1 MSSTTTTTA
10 AAVAGAPPHA
20 QILPDDGLAGTLVGR
35 IWRPAALPGELPGPA
50 VVALRPEGVFDLS
63 QHFPTMSTL
72 LEAPSPAQAVQ
83 GAPGQRVCGVADLL
97 ANSQLGARDSQRP
110 WLLAPC
116 DLQVVK
122 AAGVTFA
129 ASLIERVIEEQARG
143 DASRAQA
150 LRSQVVSLIGESLAD
165 IRPGSAQAMAL
176 KALLQQKGLWSQ
188 YLEVGIG
195 PDAEVFTK
203 APVLASV
210 GTGEDIG
217 IRADSAWNNP
227 EPEVVL
233 AVNSRGDIVGATLG
247 NDVNLR
253 DIEGRSAL
261 LLGKAKDNNASCA
274 IGPFIRLFDAGFGLD
289 QVRHETVNLHV
300 AGPEGFEL
308 RGINTMASISR
319 DPADLVAQTLAAH
332 QYPDGFMLF
341 LGTLFAPIE
350 DRDQPGGGFTHK
362 LGDVVTIQSAWLG
375 ALHNCVAHSESAPP
389 WRFGLRAFMANLAGR
404 GLLQGRAL

>member
-1 MSSTTTTTA
+1 MSTPREA
-10 AAVAGAPPHA
+10 AAWA
-20 QILPDDGLAGTLVGR
+20 QLLPEDGLAGTLVGR
-35 IWRPAALPGELPGPA
+35 IWLPGDLAGPA
-50 VVALRPEGVFDLS
+50 VVALRSEGVFDLS
-63 QHFPTMSTL
+63 QSFATMSTL
-72 LEAPSPAQAVQ
+72 LDASDPAAAVRTTAGTRICSVEA
-83 GAPGQRVCGVADLL
+83 LL
-97 ANSQLGARDSQRP
+97 ANSLPGARDEALP

-129 ASLIERVIEEQARG
+129 TSMIERVIEEQARG
-143 DASRAQA
+143 DASRALA
-150 LRSQVVSLIGESLAD
+150 LRSQVVALIGENLAN
-165 IRPGSAQAMAL
+165 IQPGSRQAMEL
-176 KALLQQKGLWSQ
+176 KALLQQQGLWSQ

-210 GTGEDIG
+210 GCGDEIG

-233 AVNSRGDIVGATLG
+233 AVNSRGDIVGAALG

-274 IGPFIRLFDAGFGLD
+274 IGPFIRLFDAGFGMD
-289 QVRHETVNLHV
+289 DVRRETVHLEV
-300 AGPEGFEL
+300 QGEDGFVL
-308 RGINTMASISR
+308 RGINTMTSISR
-319 DPADLVAQTLAAH
+319 DPADIVAQTLAAH

-350 DRDQPGGGFTHK
+350 DRDQPGSGFTHK
-362 LGDVVTIQSAWLG
+362 LGDRVTIRSDRLG
-375 ALHNCVAHSESAPP
+375 ALVNRVTHSETAPP
-389 WRFGLRAFMANLAGR
+389 WRFGLRAFIHHLVQR
-404 GLLQGRAL
+404 GLVARQPL

>member
-1 MSSTTTTTA
+1 MNNMTTA
-10 AAVAGAPPHA
+10 RAAGADTHA
-20 QILPDDGLAGTLVGR
+20 QVLPNDGLQGTLVGR
-35 IWRPAALPGELPGPA
+35 VWTHGAIPGPA

-63 QHFPTMSTL
+63 DSYPTMSTL
-72 LEAPSPAQAVQ
+72 LDTELPAQAVHNTL
-83 GAPGQRVCGVADLL
+83 GRRICGVDALIR
-97 ANSQLGARDSQRP
+97 NSLPGERQPTLP

-129 ASLIERVIEEQARG
+129 TSLIERVIEEQARG
-143 DASRAQA
+143 DATRAQG
-150 LRSQVVSLIGESLAD
+150 LRSQVIGLIGENLAD
-165 IRPGSAQAMAL
+165 IRPGSPEAMAL
-176 KALLQQKGLWSQ
+176 KALLQEKGLWSQ

-210 GTGEDIG
+210 GCGDDIG

-233 AVNSRGDIVGATLG
+233 AVNSRGQIVGATLG

-274 IGPFIRLFDAGFGLD
+274 IGPFIRLFDAGFGME
-289 QVRHETVNLHV
+289 QVRSETVHLRV
-300 AGPEGFEL
+300 AGVDGYEL

-319 DPADLVAQTLAAH
+319 DPTDLVAQTLAAH

-350 DRDQPGGGFTHK
+350 DRDQPGSGFTHK

-375 ALHNCVAHSESAPP
+375 GLHNRVTHSETAAP
-389 WRFGLRAFMANLAGR
+389 WRFGLRALVSNLWQR
-404 GLLQGRAL
+404 GLLRGTTL

>member
-1 MSSTTTTTA
+1 MSEVTA
-10 AAVAGAPPHA
+10 ATLAGTVKHV
-20 QILPDDGLAGTLVGR
+20 QVLPDDGLAGTLVGR
-35 IWRPAALPGELPGPA
+35 VWVGGALPGPA

-63 QHFPTMSTL
+63 EHYPTMSTL
-72 LEAPSPAQAVQ
+72 LDTEHPAKAARR
-83 GAPGQRVCGVADLL
+83 APGRRLCSVDELL
-97 ANSQLGARDSQRP
+97 ANSLPGTRNETLP

-143 DASRAQA
+143 DASRAQG
-150 LRSQVVSLIGESLAD
+150 LRNQVIALIGESLAD
-165 IRPGSAQAMAL
+165 IRPGSSQAMAL

-210 GTGEDIG
+210 GCGEDIG
-217 IRADSAWNNP
+217 IRADSDWNNP

-233 AVNSRGDIVGATLG
+233 AVNSRGGIVGATLG

-289 QVRHETVNLHV
+289 EVRRETVHLRV
-300 AGPEGFEL
+300 AGADGFEL
-308 RGINTMASISR
+308 RGINTMSSISR

-362 LGDVVTIQSAWLG
+362 LGDVVTIRSAWLG
-375 ALHNCVAHSESAPP
+375 GLHNRVTHSETAAP
-389 WRFGLRAFMANLAGR
+389 WRFGLRAFIGNLAER

>member
-1 MSSTTTTTA
+1 MSETTA
-10 AAVAGAPPHA
+10 AAAAGGAAHA
-20 QILPDDGLAGTLVGR
+20 HILPEDGLAGTLVGR
-35 IWRPAALPGELPGPA
+35 AWVPGDVPGPS
-50 VVALRPEGVFDLS
+50 VIALCTDGVFDLS
-63 QHFPTMSTL
+63 RHYPTMSTL
-72 LEAPSPAQAVQ
+72 LDTPAPAEAARAAK
-83 GAPGQRVCGVADLL
+83 GEYLCRVDELL
-97 ANSQLGARDSQRP
+97 ANSQPNHIGQSSTRNAALP

-143 DASRAQA
+143 DAARAQG
-150 LRSQVVSLIGESLAD
+150 LRSQVVGLIGESLAD
-165 IRPGSAQAMAL
+165 IRPGSEQAMAL
-176 KALLQQKGLWSQ
+176 KALLQDKGLWSQ

-210 GTGEDIG
+210 GTGEEIG

-233 AVNSRGDIVGATLG
+233 AVNSRGAIVGATLG

-274 IGPFIRLFDAGFGLD
+274 IGPFIRLFDSSFSLD
-289 QVRHETVNLHV
+289 DVRRETVHLQV
-300 AGPEGFEL
+300 AGPEGFQL
-308 RGINTMASISR
+308 RGINTMSSISR
-319 DPADLVAQTLAAH
+319 DPADIVAQTLGAH

-350 DRDQPGGGFTHK
+350 DRDQPGSGFTHK
-362 LGDVVTIQSAWLG
+362 LGDRVTIRSDRLG
-375 ALHNCVAHSESAPP
+375 ALNNVVTHSETAPP
-389 WRFGLRAFMANLAGR
+389 WRFGLRAFIGNLAAR
-404 GLLQGRAL
+404 GLLDGRSI

>member
-1 MSSTTTTTA
+1 MTATTTA
-10 AAVAGAPPHA
+10 MPTRTDGLHPV
-20 QILPDDGLAGTLVGR
+20 LPQDGLAGTLVAR
-35 IWRPAALPGELPGPA
+35 VWRPGALAGPA
-50 VVALRPEGVFDLS
+50 VVLLRPDGVFDLS
-63 QHFPTMSTL
+63 RHFPTMSTL
-72 LEAPSPAQAVQ
+72 METEDPAQAVRAVLGEHLCSVQ
-83 GAPGQRVCGVADLL
+83 ALL
-97 ANSQLGARDSQRP
+97 DNSRAEARDEAVP

-129 ASLIERVIEEQARG
+129 TSMIERVIEEQAGG
-143 DASRAQA
+143 DASQAQSVRAQVTA
-150 LRSQVVSLIGESLAD
+150 LIGDQLRE
-165 IRPGSAQAMAL
+165 IRPGSAQAQAL
-176 KALLQQKGLWSQ
+176 KELLQSKNLWSQ
-188 YLEVGIG
+188 YLEVAIG

-210 GTGEDIG
+210 GHGQDIG

-233 AVNSRGDIVGATLG
+233 TVNSRGAIVGAALG

-274 IGPFIRLFDAGFGLD
+274 IGPFIRLFDGGFGLD
-289 QVRHETVNLHV
+289 QLCRETVHLHV
-300 AGPEGFEL
+300 AGVDGYTL

-319 DPADLVAQTLAAH
+319 DPEELVAQSMACH

-341 LGTLFAPIE
+341 LGTLFAPTE

-362 LGDVVTIQSAWLG
+362 LGDVVTIHSHWLG
-375 ALHNCVAHSESAPP
+375 SLQNRVTHCEAAPP
-389 WRFGLRAFMANLAGR
+389 WRFGLRAFITNLAER
-404 GLLQGRAL
+404 GLLQGARL

>member
-1 MSSTTTTTA
+1 MNNMTA
-10 AAVAGAPPHA
+10 AAVAERARAPQA
-20 QILPDDGLAGTLVGR
+20 ALQVLPDDGLQGTLVGR
-35 IWRPAALPGELPGPA
+35 VWAPQGAVPGPA

-63 QHFPTMSTL
+63 AHYPTMSTL
-72 LEAPSPAQAVQ
+72 LDTLAPAEAVRSAT
-83 GAPGQRVCGVADLL
+83 GQYLCSVEDLL
-97 ANSQLGARDSQRP
+97 ANSLPGTRDASRP

-143 DASRAQA
+143 DATRAQG
-150 LRSQVVSLIGESLAD
+150 LRSQVIGLIGQNLAD
-165 IRPGSAQAMAL
+165 IRPGSPEAMRL
-176 KALLQQKGLWSQ
+176 KALLQDKGLWSQ

-210 GTGEDIG
+210 GCGDDIG
-217 IRADSAWNNP
+217 IRSDSAWNNP

-233 AVNSRGDIVGATLG
+233 AVNSRGQIVGATLG

-274 IGPFIRLFDAGFGLD
+274 LGPFIRLFDGSFGLE
-289 QVRHETVNLHV
+289 QVRNETVHLRV
-300 AGPEGFEL
+300 AGADGFEL

-319 DPADLVAQTLAAH
+319 DPTELVAQTLAAH

-350 DRDQPGGGFTHK
+350 DRDQPGGGFTHH
-362 LGDVVTIQSAWLG
+362 LGDLVSIQSAWLG
-375 ALHNCVAHSESAPP
+375 GLHNRVAHSEAAPP
-389 WRFGLRAFMANLAGR
+389 WRFGLRAFMANLAQR
-404 GLLQGRAL
+404 GLLQGTAL

>member
-1 MSSTTTTTA
+1 MNDMTA
-10 AAVAGAPPHA
+10 ATSAGADQRA
-20 QILPDDGLAGTLVGR
+20 QVLPEDGLKGTLVGR
-35 IWRPAALPGELPGPA
+35 VWVPGTLAGPA
-50 VVALRPEGVFDLS
+50 VVVLRPDGVFDIS
-63 QHFPTMSTL
+63 ESYPTMSTL
-72 LEAPSPAQAVQ
+72 LEAAHPAQAAH
-83 GAPGQRVCGVADLL
+83 GAPGRRICGVDDLIGNSLPGQRQADV
-97 ANSQLGARDSQRP
+97 P

-150 LRSQVVSLIGESLAD
+150 LRSQVIELIGQNLAD
-165 IRPGSAQAMAL
+165 IRPGSPEAAAL
-176 KALLQQKGLWSQ
+176 KALLQEKGLWSQ

-210 GTGEDIG
+210 GCGEDIG

-233 AVNSRGDIVGATLG
+233 AVNSRGNIVGATLG

-274 IGPFIRLFDAGFGLD
+274 LGPFIRLFDTGFGLD
-289 QVRHETVNLHV
+289 HVRSETVHLRV
-300 AGPEGFEL
+300 AGVDGFQL

-319 DPADLVAQTLAAH
+319 DPADLVAQTMAAH

-350 DRDQPGGGFTHK
+350 DRDQPGSGFTHK

-375 ALHNCVAHSESAPP
+375 GLHNRVTHSETADP
-389 WRFGLRAFMANLAGR
+389 WRFGLRAFISNLMQR
-404 GLLQGRAL
+404 GLLSGTTL

>member
-1 MSSTTTTTA
+1 MSLSREA
-10 AAVAGAPPHA
+10 AAWA
-20 QILPDDGLAGTLVGR
+20 QLLPEDGLAGTLVGR
-35 IWRPAALPGELPGPA
+35 IWLPGDLAGPA
-50 VVALRPEGVFDLS
+50 VVALRSEGVFDLS
-63 QHFPTMSTL
+63 QSFATMSTL
-72 LEAPSPAQAVQ
+72 LDASDPAAAVRTTAGTRICSVEA
-83 GAPGQRVCGVADLL
+83 LL
-97 ANSQLGARDSQRP
+97 ANSLPGARDEALP

-129 ASLIERVIEEQARG
+129 TSMIERVIEEQARG
-143 DASRAQA
+143 DASRALA
-150 LRSQVVSLIGESLAD
+150 LRSQVVALIGENLAN
-165 IRPGSAQAMAL
+165 IQPGSRQAMEL
-176 KALLQQKGLWSQ
+176 KALLQQQGLWSQ
-188 YLEVGIG
+188 DLEVGIG

-210 GTGEDIG
+210 GCGDEIG

-233 AVNSRGDIVGATLG
+233 AVNSRGDIVGAALG

-274 IGPFIRLFDAGFGLD
+274 IGPFIRLFDAGFGMD
-289 QVRHETVNLHV
+289 DVRRETVHLEV
-300 AGPEGFEL
+300 QGEDGFVL
-308 RGINTMASISR
+308 RGINTMTSISR
-319 DPADLVAQTLAAH
+319 DPADIVAQTLAAH

-350 DRDQPGGGFTHK
+350 DRDQPGSGFTHK
-362 LGDVVTIQSAWLG
+362 LGDRVTIRSDRLG
-375 ALHNCVAHSESAPP
+375 ALVNRVTHSETAPP
-389 WRFGLRAFMANLAGR
+389 WRFGLRAFIHHLVQR
-404 GLLQGRAL
+404 GLVARQPL

>member
-1 MSSTTTTTA
+1 MNTTA
-10 AAVAGAPPHA
+10 SAARNTCAPA
-20 QILPDDGLAGTLVGR
+20 TQILPDDGLTGTLVGR
-35 IWRPAALPGELPGPA
+35 VWRGGTLPGPA
-50 VVALRPEGVFDLS
+50 IVALRPDGVFDLS
-63 QHFPTMSTL
+63 AHFPTMSTL
-72 LEAPSPAQAVQ
+72 LDAAHPVDAVRQ
-83 GAPGQRVCGVADLL
+83 TAGQRLCTVDELL
-97 ANSQLGARDSQRP
+97 SNSMLDRRDNALP

-129 ASLIERVIEEQARG
+129 ASLVERVIEEQARG
-143 DASRAQA
+143 DAARAQG
-150 LRSQVVSLIGESLAD
+150 LRQQVTELIGERLAD
-165 IRPGSAQAMAL
+165 IQPGSPQAMAL
-176 KALLQQKGLWSQ
+176 KALLQDMGLWSQ

-203 APVLASV
+203 APVLSSV
-210 GTGEDIG
+210 GTGEEVG

-233 AVNSRGDIVGATLG
+233 AVNSRGEIVGATLG

-274 IGPFIRLFDAGFGLD
+274 IGPFIRLFDESFGLD
-289 QVRHETVNLHV
+289 SVRGETVHLRV
-300 AGPEGFEL
+300 TGADGFEL

-319 DPADLVAQTLAAH
+319 DPTDLVAQTLTAH

-362 LGDVVTIQSAWLG
+362 LGDVVSIQSAWLG
-375 ALHNCVAHSESAPP
+375 GLHNRVNHSEVAPP
-389 WRFGLRAFMANLAGR
+389 WNFGLRAFMANLAAR
-404 GLLQGRAL
+404 GLLNEKTL